1 MASKSN
7 SSGVSAFLATLPDD
21 RRHEIERVRR
31 LVRKHLPAGYEEVV
45 SRNMLVYQ
53 VPLERYPNT
62 YNGEPLMYAALASQ
76 KNYLALYLMS
86 AYADAAQQ
94 KQLNDAF
101 TAAGK
106 KLNMGKSCIRFT
118 RADDLAAEAIASA
131 IASTPP
137 DRWVQIA
144 ETARRR

>member
-62 YNGEPLMYAALASQ
+62 YNGDPLMYAALASQ